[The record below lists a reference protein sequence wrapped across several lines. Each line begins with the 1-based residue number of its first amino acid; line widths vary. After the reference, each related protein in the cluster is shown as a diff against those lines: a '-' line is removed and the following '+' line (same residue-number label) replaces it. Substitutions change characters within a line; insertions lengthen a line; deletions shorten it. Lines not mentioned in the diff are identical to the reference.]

1 MPAEQQQSVLMA
13 KRIWLGVTVST
24 RAIINEVVESR
35 VLASAVSRFGDAGGF
50 EDLIDLKGLKEPVNF
65 PVIPWICSQQT
76 ENVTKWRRM
85 ILFCQIGKSTL
96 NQSNTNIAN
105 NLSDTRRKLKV
116 QINSAAVA
124 AVAGAVR
131 VHPSCGTPPTSPSP
145 FLCNVQHFCMYK
157 PRRFGSP
164 HCKNKSGWLDAPP
177 KSRQPGENYQCCA
190 RARPWDAG
198 CLGLSPNPQPGQR
211 QCTAQRTRLWG
222 RCAERRTRALCS
234 RPAKRVVAHR
244 VHGHRAPRA
253 IWKCA
258 VSWPAWKY
266 LEWILSVFM
275 HFYECLVA
283 FWVAFR
289 YFRHFWR
296 LDRFG
301 DKNGVVLP
309 SFWCCF
315 DHSLWPFEAFFHPS
329 WGNCSVFFYGVL
341 LFFGGVWDFLCKHW
355 QSYAKKKRSKIVL
368 KLFKIVHK
376 YFLFGLLTDLC
387 CPKTYETVQ

>member
-13 KRIWLGVTVST
+13 RRIWLGVTVST

-76 ENVTKWRRM
+76 ENVTKWRRR

-116 QINSAAVA
+116 QINSTAA
-124 AVAGAVR
+124 AVAGAVC
-131 VHPSCGTPPTSPSP
+131 VHPSWGTPPTSPSP

-234 RPAKRVVAHR
+234 CPAKRVVAHW
-244 VHGHRAPRA
+244 VHWHRAPRA

-283 FWVAFR
+283 LWWLSVIFAIFDDWTVLVTRMESFCH
-289 YFRHFWR
+289 HF
-296 LDRFG
+296 
-301 DKNGVVLP
+301 GVVLTT
-309 SFWCCF
+309 FCGHLRLF
-315 DHSLWPFEAFFHPS
+315 VPF
-329 WGNCSVFFYGVL
+329 
-341 LFFGGVWDFLCKHW
+341 
-355 QSYAKKKRSKIVL
+355 QR
-368 KLFKIVHK
+368 
-376 YFLFGLLTDLC
+376 
-387 CPKTYETVQ
+387 